1 MWLGLPGKMIGSVLG
16 EKAIDQD
23 SPLPDVVNNALH
35 LVAAHERRPWR
46 GLYLLGKKTDT
57 ANKNTGKNC
66 FPVVVKILVVA

>member
-1 MWLGLPGKMIGSVLG
+1 MIGSVLG

-46 GLYLLGKKTDT
+46 GLYLLGKTDT

>member
-35 LVAAHERRPWR
+35 LVAAHERRP
-46 GLYLLGKKTDT
+46 
-57 ANKNTGKNC
+57 
-66 FPVVVKILVVA
+66 

>member
-1 MWLGLPGKMIGSVLG
+1 MVGFTRKMIGSVLG

-46 GLYLLGKKTDT
+46 GLYLLGK
-57 ANKNTGKNC
+57 NGYSE
-66 FPVVVKILVVA
+66 

>member
-46 GLYLLGKKTDT
+46 GLYLLGKKRIQRIKIQGRT
-57 ANKNTGKNC
+57 ASR
-66 FPVVVKILVVA
+66 L

>member
-1 MWLGLPGKMIGSVLG
+1 MGWTIFYVVGFTRKMIGSVLG

-46 GLYLLGKKTDT
+46 GLYLLGK
-57 ANKNTGKNC
+57 NGYSE
-66 FPVVVKILVVA
+66 